1 MSPASSLDLARRLET
16 AETLIEADALES
28 WLRAHPDSGGRVV
41 RQGHARVMHGA
52 RPDDIT
58 RVWGLGL
65 DGPPEIDL
73 LDDAIAEARR
83 RDDRKV
89 TFEWNPYAHTDLFR
103 VMEERGFQIQEF
115 TNCYVRDPAHQPD
128 PPARPL
134 AATLR
139 IEPID
144 LDDTPFIE
152 VCAQAWGHG
161 ILGRPAPDW
170 LVQVARQ
177 AIAQPCRASFAALE
191 GGRVVGVGTVAQL
204 DGVAFYGIASTI
216 PSHRGLGI
224 QSHLLHARTRNVRQT
239 GADIET
245 IGSDPGTV
253 SQRNVERAGFRCIY
267 TKQIVKKVL
276 RAKRDE

>member
-1 MSPASSLDLARRLET
+1 
-16 AETLIEADALES
+16 
-28 WLRAHPDSGGRVV
+28 VV
-41 RQGHARVMHGA
+41 KQGPARVMHCA

-58 RVWGLGL
+58 RVWGLGI
-65 DGPPEIDL
+65 DGPPETDL
-73 LDDAIAEARR
+73 LDDAIDEARR

-89 TFEWNPYAHTDLFR
+89 TFEWNPYAHPNLFR

-134 AATLR
+134 GATLR
-139 IEPID
+139 IERID
-144 LDDTPFIE
+144 LADIE
-152 VCAQAWGHG
+152 RIEASAQAWGHA
-161 ILGRPAPDW
+161 ILGAPAPDW

-177 AIAQPCRASFAALE
+177 AIAQACRTSFAALE
-191 GGRVVGVGTVAQL
+191 GERVVGVGTVAQL

-216 PSHRGLGI
+216 PSHRGQGI
-224 QSHLLHARTRNVRQT
+224 QSHLLHARTRHVRET

-253 SQRNVERAGFRCIY
+253 SQRNIERVGFRCIY

-276 RAKRDE
+276 RPKRPE